1 MNSSTDHVCGVHLVG
16 SVPYDNSTEVFQ
28 HVVQHLGKHV
38 KRIPDGE
45 TGIRTNWID
54 WQLKRLKD
62 NPNLQLV
69 ENDSFKYT
77 QIHQLGLSPGGNSKK
92 LELADLAYA
101 EVALESYEIFSRLK
115 SEGKVSPAHKFLV
128 CLPTPLAISH
138 IYVEPT
144 LQEDFEPQ
152 YEEKL
157 LQDLETII
165 AAIPHDELA
174 IQWDTAVE
182 FAVLEGVM
190 PSYMDDLQQGI
201 VERLLRLAHRV
212 PASIEMGFHLCYGDS
227 QHKHFC
233 EPKDTELLVSV
244 SNDIVAGLSRSL
256 NWIHMP
262 VPRDRSDE
270 DYFKPLVRLN
280 LPGETEL
287 YLGLVHYT
295 DGEEGARRRIE
306 SAKKYASRFGVAT
319 ECGFGRRPRETLAE
333 LMDIHTAVSAESV

>member
-1 MNSSTDHVCGVHLVG
+1 MNNSTDHVYGVHLVG

-28 HVVQHLGKHV
+28 NVVQHLGRHV

-54 WQLKRLKD
+54 WQLKRLKE
-62 NPNLQLV
+62 NPNLQLI
-69 ENDSFKYT
+69 ENESFEYT
-77 QIHQLGLSPGGNSKK
+77 QVHQLGLSPAGDSKN
-92 LELADLAYA
+92 LQLGELAYA
-101 EVALESYEIFSRLK
+101 EVALQSYEIFSRLK
-115 SEGKVSPAHKFLV
+115 SDGELAADHKFLV
-128 CLPTPLAISH
+128 CLPTPLAVSH
-138 IYVEPT
+138 IYVEPS

-152 YEEKL
+152 YEEQL
-157 LQDLETII
+157 LKDLETII
-165 AAIPHDELA
+165 ASIPHEELA

-190 PSYMDDLQQGI
+190 PSYIDDLQKGI

-233 EPKDTELLVSV
+233 EPKDTGLLVSV

-270 DYFKPLVRLN
+270 DYFKPLAN
-280 LPGETEL
+280 LKLKDETEL

-295 DGEEGARRRIE
+295 DGEEGARNRIE
-306 SAKKYASRFGVAT
+306 SALKYSPRFGVAT

-333 LMDIHTAVSAESV
+333 LMDIHSAVSAQSM